1 MEEKVEKKIKEK
13 IEEKAEKKIECQ
25 ETRENTEQGVKAANI
40 NFIGNQDLV
49 ACMKQALDLKEVDA
63 GMYSPLVLAY
73 IGDDIYDLVI
83 RTYLL
88 NKGNMQVNKI
98 NKHANALVKAQTQS
112 EMIKYMEPEFTN
124 EELSV
129 YKRGRNAKSVTT
141 AKNAT
146 VSDYRRATGFETVM
160 GYLYLCGRYERMMKL
175 IKISL
180 EAIGELE

>member
-1 MEEKVEKKIKEK
+1 MEEKIMTNGKNTEQ
-13 IEEKAEKKIECQ
+13 AEALDCV
-25 ETRENTEQGVKAANI
+25 ENTEDLMAA
-40 NFIGNQDLV
+40 
-49 ACMKQALDLKEVDA
+49 MKKTLQLKEVDA

-112 EMIKYMEPEFTN
+112 EMIKYMEPVMTEQ
-124 EELSV
+124 ELSV

-146 VSDYRRATGFETVM
+146 VNDYRRATGFEALM
-160 GYLYLCGRYERMMKL
+160 GYLYLCGKYERMMEL
-175 IKISL
+175 IRVSL
-180 EAIGELE
+180 DGIGEIKE